1 MTDRI
6 ISVSK
11 TTIGT
16 GEHAFGN
23 NLVPEDTLN
32 AGDTLTVNAGIAL
45 LATGTDAHG
54 IKSSGTGAGTTLTIK
69 GTVQATGTNGNEIS
83 LVAGMTL
90 EIHLGGSKR
99 LCDRQAL
106 WH

>member
-32 AGDTLTVNAGIAL
+32 AGDTLTVNAGIARI
-45 LATGTDAHG
+45 ATGTNAHG
-54 IKSSGTGAGTTLTIK
+54 IRLSETGAGTSLTIK
-69 GTVQATGTNGNEIS
+69 GTVQATGT
-83 LVAGMTL
+83 
-90 EIHLGGSKR
+90 GGSGILSSQGRPQMSSRWKQTP
-99 LCDRQAL
+99 L
-106 WH
+106 